1 MKRLLGWLG
10 RRLAPDLSTRG
21 EEAGVPEDDTMAIAD
36 AVAEPVGLARRDAL
50 AAIAAGLAAAPAETN
65 RRLAEIVRA
74 DRNLMRMSRL
84 PRRLERFY
92 RIEVDR

>member
-36 AVAEPVGLARRDAL
+36 AVGLARRDAL